1 MPQALKPQIVKPNVI
16 QPEQKKLLLQNP
28 KSVKVKVNIPI
39 KKDEPKEADKNVLT
53 NSLEDQE
60 LNDDLDGI
68 INSDRENN
76 KVEKIPVKAPSTPV
90 PKNEVN
96 TLSQKSKSKK
106 VDDIDDEL
114 YFE

>member
-1 MPQALKPQIVKPNVI
+1 MPQAFKPQIVKPNVI
-16 QPEQKKLLLQNP
+16 QPEQKKLLLPDP
-28 KSVKVKVNIPI
+28 KFVKVNIPI

-53 NSLEDQE
+53 NPLEDQE

-68 INSDRENN
+68 INSDIESN
-76 KVEKIPVKAPSTPV
+76 KVEKIPVKAPSTPA

-96 TLSQKSKSKK
+96 TLSQKSKNKK